1 MRKACV
7 RFGSAWSQ
15 SINTPEETMC
25 VRPET
30 CMNEHRTK
38 VTIIQMHTHPLTHTE
53 HEVVC
58 GIHGCILYV

>member
-1 MRKACV
+1 
-7 RFGSAWSQ
+7 
-15 SINTPEETMC
+15 MC